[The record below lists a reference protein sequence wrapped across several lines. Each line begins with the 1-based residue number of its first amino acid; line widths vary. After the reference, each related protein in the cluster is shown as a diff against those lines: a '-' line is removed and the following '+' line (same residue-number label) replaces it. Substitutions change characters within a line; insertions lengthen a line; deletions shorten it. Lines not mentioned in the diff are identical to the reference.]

1 MNLIP
6 YISNRLHRAPS
17 HDLADL
23 LGLSFPA
30 ADAAFRFHEDKD
42 NYYVGLDLPGV
53 RKEDLKVDAEG
64 ERLTISAERKIGFG
78 EAQQTAAVRRSL
90 TLPSDIANDKIAAA
104 LLDGVLTLTLPKRE
118 ESKPRQLKINVS

>member
-6 YISNRLHRAPS
+6 YISNRLHRPPA

-30 ADAAFRFHEDKD
+30 AENTFRFHEDKD

-53 RKEDLKVDAEG
+53 RKEDLQVDAEG
-64 ERLTISAERKIGFG
+64 DRLTISAERKIGFG